1 MEETKS
7 SWPRTLTQ
15 GGKTFK
21 GRVDNPVVF
30 RAYMMGK
37 MPTLG
42 ITGAYIEDIDV
53 TTSKVAL
60 PYSWGVKNLFGRGST
75 AAAVAAA
82 EAAAVSLLV
91 LNVRNQG
98 ASLTA
103 HVRSRRTSTSL
114 SESALVPVGFALA
127 VVEAELELG
136 VGGGRAGLGRCIAV
150 AWATF
155 VRRRRSRRRR
165 RRLLRR
171 RLLRRRNGDR
181 GGSSSVQRPVMLSH
195 TKSLLKKRVIPSR
208 PDSEPTESWEKVAW
222 WSCVK
227 RPRRPPS

>member
-30 RAYMMGK
+30 RAYMMVK

-103 HVRSRRTSTSL
+103 HVRSLAIKTVAEVDEEILFECEDGPSYAQFVADAAESGKETWEL
-114 SESALVPVGFALA
+114 SVVGH
-127 VVEAELELG
+127 
-136 VGGGRAGLGRCIAV
+136 
-150 AWATF
+150 T
-155 VRRRRSRRRR
+155 
-165 RRLLRR
+165 
-171 RLLRRRNGDR
+171 R
-181 GGSSSVQRPVMLSH
+181 GGTLTH
-195 TKSLLKKRVIPSR
+195 RVDII
-208 PDSEPTESWEKVAW
+208 WELAAK
-222 WSCVK
+222 
-227 RPRRPPS
+227 